1 MSHGEFL
8 RQAIDEDVATVK
20 QVQRDPAQA
29 ETLSEQEKT
38 MLAFVEKLT
47 RESWA
52 MTRADVDGLRAA
64 GFSDVQILEIV
75 QLTAWFNFMTRV
87 ADALGVEVEDW
98 RAGWRDELLPQTVAT
113 EAGRQARDR
122 SSSA

>member
-20 QVQRDPAQA
+20 QVQHDPSGA
-29 ETLSEQEKT
+29 EALSAPERT

-47 RESWA
+47 TAPWTMQRG
-52 MTRADVDGLRAA
+52 DVEALRAA
-64 GFSDVQILEIV
+64 GFPDVQILEIV

-98 RAGWRDELLPQTVAT
+98 RAAWRQELLPAPASLEV
-113 EAGRQARDR
+113 RP
-122 SSSA
+122 